1 MPHDALHASAQALSE
16 ALDNN
21 DAALSPEERAQL
33 VALRDALSQKLD
45 REDTAPAPELN
56 GIIERT
62 IATLEGSHPDLTAA
76 LGVLAETLS
85 ELGI

>member
-1 MPHDALHASAQALSE
+1 MPQDALHASAKALSE
-16 ALDNN
+16 ALDEN
-21 DAALSPEERAQL
+21 DAALSVEERAQL
-33 VALRDALSQKLD
+33 VALRDALTQKLD
-45 REDTAPAPELN
+45 RKDMAPAPELT
-56 GIIERT
+56 GIIERA